1 MTELPP
7 SSPQPTPLTDEEVR
21 RRIKGLIKLGN
32 APKVAEL
39 ILLQAGATPEQVKAA
54 IQDHQQEKQTEVKE
68 QGFLGWI
75 IVLGSAVVILVVL
88 YLWLNWPGGN
98 PKTPAPTSAPL
109 DTEALISGLLQ
120 RFLDTQNVPP
130 LDEMP
135 EPFIEFDENGKN
147 ASCPK
152 DKTKAA
158 ALFGAS
164 GTWSFQADANG
175 WLFLNDTSVTL
186 TIPKNMAGSIAYG
199 SARSPKFTPVIGPAK
214 VSNVYMAF
222 VLCPQ

>member
-1 MTELPP
+1 MTDIPP

-39 ILLQAGATPEQVKAA
+39 ILLQAGATPEQVKTAL
-54 IQDHQQEKQTEVKE
+54 QEHQQEKQAEVKE
-68 QGFLGWI
+68 QGFLGWV
-75 IVLGSAVVILVVL
+75 IVLASIVVILIVL

-98 PKTPAPTSAPL
+98 RQAPAPTSAPL

-130 LDEMP
+130 LDDIP

-152 DKTKAA
+152 NESKAA

-164 GTWSFQADANG
+164 GTWTFQDDANG
-175 WLFLNDTSVTL
+175 WVFYNDTLVTL

-199 SARSPKFTPVIGPAK
+199 SARSPKFMPVIGPAK

-222 VLCPQ
+222 VLCP